1 MIYGISG
8 HGLGRNLRIPRGEAQ
23 EFINTYFE
31 KFPGIK
37 DYMNDMKDRARKAD
51 GYVESL
57 FGRRIHTPGINT
69 KGPMRGYSERA
80 AINAPIQ
87 GTAADVIRRA
97 MIRIPEA
104 LEAEKLSARML
115 LQVHDELIFETSE
128 DEADKLIE
136 TVRGVMENAS
146 EPVMKFST
154 PLVVDAGEGAN
165 WAEAH

>member
-1 MIYGISG
+1 VIYGISG

-23 EFINTYFE
+23 QFINTYFE

-37 DYMNDMKDRARKAD
+37 DYMTEMKERAKQD

-57 FGRRIHTPGINT
+57 FGRRIHTPGINS

-97 MIRIPEA
+97 MIRIPAALNEA
-104 LEAEKLSARML
+104 KLSARML
-115 LQVHDELIFETSE
+115 LQVHDELIFETPE
-128 DEADKLIE
+128 NEADKLIDA
-136 TVRGVMENAS
+136 VRAVMETAS
-146 EPVMKFST
+146 EPVIKFTT
-154 PLVVDAGEGAN
+154 PLVVDGGKGAS